1 MQRMKFFII
10 SAALI
15 ATCIFVFL
23 TGCNINGNYEG
34 TASINIT
41 GTAPILAK
49 SRALTPD
56 PSTAN
61 EIWAVSYNMGSW
73 DLKDKQIATIDT
85 SGHFSVGVPADSDR
99 SVLLLVD
106 TNQQRKIDQI
116 VGYIAIGVD
125 AEHNMLN
132 FPASNATGDIDL
144 GTVSKDTDSDQADE
158 VKSNES
164 DVNTVTEN
172 FDLTFEE
179 LKQMASNDKLLR
191 SIKNWYANLD
201 GDNWYGLNPVYM
213 YTYNNLLSAKNNFLT
228 PDTVFDLNNS
238 ANLEKEYTIL
248 YMTTVAADD
257 PTKPEFGNSELSL
270 YFPDGSYTVDAQDQ
284 NNTTG
289 ISIPAGARIST
300 NSSLNEP
307 SSLQAYDFWDQSG
320 LGFFHGIVPDGQ
332 WVLKK
337 DEVEIARYDLST
349 GDPFDS
355 NGNIKVF
362 VPAIKLNTIGDIVDS
377 IDIQWYLYDESTGQY
392 QPVDSTSKAFLDVVD
407 YFDISLTDYSSNPA
421 ISENF
426 EIGSSGGTVG
436 GNLQL
441 TDTHITPIEKTWTF
455 SDQPGTGETHLTSLC
470 VQYEIYGTRF
480 MFDIRN

>member
-1 MQRMKFFII
+1 MKFFII
-10 SAALI
+10 SSALI

-23 TGCNINGNYEG
+23 AGCNINGNDEG

-125 AEHNMLN
+125 AKHNMLN

-144 GTVSKDTDSDQADE
+144 GTISKDTDSDQADE

-164 DVNTVTEN
+164 DVDMVTAN
-172 FDLTFEE
+172 FDLTFDE

-270 YFPDGSYTVDAQDQ
+270 YVPSDMSEPATDQDG
-284 NNTTG
+284 NTGYYIVANT
-289 ISIPAGARIST
+289 RLST
-300 NSSLNEP
+300 DTSLNP
-307 SSLQAYDFWDQSG
+307 TNGNGIHGKFWDQSG

-337 DEVEIARYDLST
+337 DGVEIARYDLST

-362 VPAIKLNTIGDIVDS
+362 VPAIKLNTTGDIVNS
-377 IDIQWYLYDESTGQY
+377 IDIQWYLYDGSTY
-392 QPVDSTSKAFLDVVD
+392 QQVDSTSKAFLNVVD
-407 YFDISLTDYSSNPA
+407 YFDIALTDYSSNPA

-441 TDTHITPIEKTWTF
+441 TDTHIIPIEKTWTL
-455 SDQPGTGETHLTSLC
+455 PGGTGETHLTSLS